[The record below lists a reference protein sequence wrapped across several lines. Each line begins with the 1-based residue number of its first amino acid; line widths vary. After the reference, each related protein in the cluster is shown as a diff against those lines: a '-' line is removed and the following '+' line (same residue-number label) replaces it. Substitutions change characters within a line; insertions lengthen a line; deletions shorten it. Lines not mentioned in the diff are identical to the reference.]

1 MTDDD
6 TNGRNA
12 WLDAK
17 DHRVSLALA
26 IADEEADGGAHLD
39 SLTDLYRT
47 ARDAEQAAWAAYQPV
62 RVLTA

>member
-17 DHRVSLALA
+17 DHRETLAFV
-26 IADEEADGGAHLD
+26 IADTVADDGPHLD

-47 ARDAEQAAWAAYQPV
+47 ARDAEQAAWAAYLGE
-62 RVLTA
+62 RAA